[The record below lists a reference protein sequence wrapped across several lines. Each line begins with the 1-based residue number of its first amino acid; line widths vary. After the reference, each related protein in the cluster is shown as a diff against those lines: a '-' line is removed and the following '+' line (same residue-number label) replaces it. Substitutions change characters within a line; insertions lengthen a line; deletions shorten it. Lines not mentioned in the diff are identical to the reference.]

1 MEWIKLTL
9 SSGTTFSCPV
19 NGWLDSGPD
28 AAGPHNRTV
37 DCHDTGK
44 KVSEMPST
52 SPGASCGDRVSFS
65 TTNCTP

>member
-9 SSGTTFSCPV
+9 SSGTSFSCPV

-37 DCHDTGK
+37 DCRETGK
-44 KVSEMPST
+44 KVSEL
-52 SPGASCGDRVSFS
+52 D
-65 TTNCTP
+65 